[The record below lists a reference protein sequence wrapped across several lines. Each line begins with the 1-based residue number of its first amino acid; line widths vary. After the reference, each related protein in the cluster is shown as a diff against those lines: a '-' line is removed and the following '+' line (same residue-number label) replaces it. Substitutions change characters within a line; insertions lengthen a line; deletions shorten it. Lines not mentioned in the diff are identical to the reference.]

1 MNAREWLN
9 AVFTEK
15 RIEKLAKCLLA
26 VFLIVLSIFVFARRI
41 PETKMIQ
48 STIESIEDSNK
59 TVMEFSGATIATSL
73 AISALPDDFASPLA
87 GTLADMNTYF
97 VFIFA
102 VLFVEK
108 LIVIEGVKI
117 SFVYIIPV
125 ACALYILSV
134 LFGKEIFKQFAAKL
148 MVLGLAVV
156 FVIPFSTH
164 FTEKVCEDYLVY
176 VDETIAE
183 ANAGADKILDAKA
196 ENEDE
201 TTLWNKISDAFQ
213 SAVQGV
219 ADLFTYFNNLIK
231 KCMNSIA
238 IMLVT
243 TFGIPLFILMIFK
256 WLLKE
261 LFSLNLNISAPR
273 IRVMHITRR
282 KNEKTELT
290 NDVETIEAV
299 KEIEK

>member
-1 MNAREWLN
+1 MGDNQKIDK
-9 AVFTEK
+9 EK
-15 RIEKLAKCLLA
+15 VIEKLAKILVA
-26 VFLIVLSIFVFARRI
+26 IFFMVLSIHVLSVKV
-41 PETKMIQ
+41 PEMEYIQ
-48 STIESIEDSNK
+48 NSIESLDKSKN
-59 TVMEFSGATIATSL
+59 TVMVFSGSTLAAST
-73 AISALPDDFASPLA
+73 AISLLPDDKASPLA
-87 GTLADMNTYF
+87 NTLAEMNKYF
-97 VFIFA
+97 IFIFA
-102 VLFVEK
+102 ILFLERLV
-108 LIVIEGVKI
+108 VIEGTKI
-117 SFVYIIPV
+117 AFVYIIPA
-125 ACALYILSV
+125 ACGLYILFV
-134 LFGKEIFKQFAAKL
+134 LLQKDKIKEWATKL
-148 MVLGLAVV
+148 LILGIALVC
-156 FVIPFSTH
+156 VIPFSTH
-164 FTEKVCEDYLVY
+164 FTETVGSDYLAY
-176 VDETIAE
+176 IDETIAE

>member
-1 MNAREWLN
+1 LLQKDKIKEW
-9 AVFTEK
+9 AT
-15 RIEKLAKCLLA
+15 KL
-26 VFLIVLSIFVFARRI
+26 LIL
-41 PETKMIQ
+41 
-48 STIESIEDSNK
+48 
-59 TVMEFSGATIATSL
+59 GIAL
-73 AISALPDDFASPLA
+73 
-87 GTLADMNTYF
+87 
-97 VFIFA
+97 V
-102 VLFVEK
+102 
-108 LIVIEGVKI
+108 
-117 SFVYIIPV
+117 
-125 ACALYILSV
+125 C
-134 LFGKEIFKQFAAKL
+134 
-148 MVLGLAVV
+148 
-156 FVIPFSTH
+156 VIPFSTH
-164 FTEKVCEDYLVY
+164 FTETVGSDYLAY
-176 VDETIAE
+176 IDETIAE